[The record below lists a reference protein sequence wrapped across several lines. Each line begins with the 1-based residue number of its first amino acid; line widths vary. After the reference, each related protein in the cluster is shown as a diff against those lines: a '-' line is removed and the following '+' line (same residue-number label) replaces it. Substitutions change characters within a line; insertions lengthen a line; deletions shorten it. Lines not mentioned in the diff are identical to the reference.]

1 MGYEVF
7 PRLHNPMCRTTERK
21 KDPIPQSTSTRPAS
35 CIKGI
40 NCLTEFFSE
49 REEGQAGPP
58 NGLRVRK
65 SSIGERGRVRAGRLK
80 LPLSG

>member
-1 MGYEVF
+1 MGYEVY
-7 PRLHNPMCRTTERK
+7 PRLHDPMCRTTERK
-21 KDPIPQSTSTRPAS
+21 KDPIPHSTSTRPAS

-40 NCLTEFFSE
+40 NCFTEFFSE

-65 SSIGERGRVRAGRLK
+65 SDFDWRKR
-80 LPLSG
+80 SG